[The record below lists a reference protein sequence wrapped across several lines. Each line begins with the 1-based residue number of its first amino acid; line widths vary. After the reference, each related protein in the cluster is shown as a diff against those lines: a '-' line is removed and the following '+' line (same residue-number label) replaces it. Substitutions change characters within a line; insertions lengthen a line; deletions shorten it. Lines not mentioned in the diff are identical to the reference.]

1 MDAKVVE
8 LGDRTAL
15 GVADCV
21 GAGLRIQG
29 EISGKQDLIVEGAVD
44 GPIHLDDHK
53 LVVGVSGQLNSNVV
67 ARKII
72 VHGSVKGNL
81 RASESI
87 EITKN
92 GSVVGELKTAHIL
105 IQDGASVRGSIEID
119 REAGATAADKTLRA
133 RAATATNETRPGA
146 ASAAGRE

>member
-8 LGDRTAL
+8 LGDTTAL

-29 EISGKQDLIVEGAVD
+29 EISGKHDLLVEGTVD

-67 ARKII
+67 AREII

-92 GSVVGELKTAHIL
+92 GSVVGDLKTAHIL

-119 REAGATAADKTLRA
+119 REAGATAADKVVRS
-133 RAATATNETRPGA
+133 RAATATNDGRQSASKSA
-146 ASAAGRE
+146 AS